1 MNRIWKKVLAAAGMA
16 AGIGILFW
24 GSIELPGKVFSMQ
37 DGMREQEMV
46 LSDLKPIELAL
57 SENPEKIPLTLEE
70 KMKIVNE
77 TGLVMAYVE
86 VRPDKDKLENSYD
99 SFPAVILENIQDFI
113 QWGNGPLKVKG
124 EYTVNDGDTQEAIS
138 SAVTWQARPVLF
150 CDSEELK
157 RQFWVWNFSIIIDG
171 WQWDGWLDDKTGKI
185 VGIFGGQN
193 SETGYDFLK
202 KYYDSQ
208 GLLDMTE

>member
-124 EYTVNDGDTQEAIS
+124 EYTVNDGDTQEEIS

-150 CDSEELK
+150 LSL
-157 RQFWVWNFSIIIDG
+157 IHI
-171 WQWDGWLDDKTGKI
+171 
-185 VGIFGGQN
+185 
-193 SETGYDFLK
+193 
-202 KYYDSQ
+202 
-208 GLLDMTE
+208 